1 MLTRLI
7 YCPSAEA
14 PFFTTKK
21 ITFDGVSGF
30 AKSRAQENVRRLHE
44 SVKRAF
50 HLDPILEVSSA
61 SSDELG
67 KNLSAFNL
75 EDCRGNSVEGL
86 FQSSKKFAHGGPYPD
101 LLEAKRGKAKKDSRL
116 QDSGPLIGFVGPYS
130 GKEYPKNP
138 ATAYYDFLYLRVL
151 LENSELCQELIDRN
165 PQAFSD
171 IWFNPEK
178 SLNCQAEACAIFSGM
193 MEAGISIPASFEDFV
208 SKVFEK

>member
-14 PFFTTKK
+14 PFFTTKR

-30 AKSRAQENVRRLHE
+30 AKSRAQENVRRLHD
-44 SVKRAF
+44 SAKHAF
-50 HLDPILEVSSA
+50 HLDDILEVSSA

-67 KNLSAFNL
+67 ERLSAFNL
-75 EDCRGNSVEGL
+75 KDSRGNSVEGL

-101 LLEAKRGKAKKDSRL
+101 LLEVKKGKAKKDSRL
-116 QDSGPLIGFVGPYS
+116 KDSGPLIGFVGPYN

-138 ATAYYDFLYLRVL
+138 TTAYYDFLYLRVL
-151 LENSELCQELIDRN
+151 LENPELCQELIDRN
-165 PQAFSD
+165 SKAFSD

-193 MEAGISIPASFEDFV
+193 MEAGESIPASFEDFV
-208 SKVFEK
+208 SKVFGK